1 MKMMKKLVASGLL
14 VFAIGSA
21 AFANDCE
28 KAVKV
33 EAYAHPGMFSSQSQE
48 VSTADSVYVTGG
60 KILKSRNHIGV
71 IKKDRVYIDSFA
83 NDMMNLLKS
92 RENVANFDEKM
103 PVLRS
108 ELAVILSEGFNLK
121 NTKDSQRYT
130 DISSTYWAYCILFKI
145 SVF

>member
-33 EAYAHPGMFSSQSQE
+33 EAYAHPSMFSSQSQE

-71 IKKDRVYIDSFA
+71 IKKDRVYVDSFA

-92 RENVANFDEKM
+92 REHISNFDEKM

-121 NTKDSQRYT
+121 NTKD
-130 DISSTYWAYCILFKI
+130 
-145 SVF
+145 